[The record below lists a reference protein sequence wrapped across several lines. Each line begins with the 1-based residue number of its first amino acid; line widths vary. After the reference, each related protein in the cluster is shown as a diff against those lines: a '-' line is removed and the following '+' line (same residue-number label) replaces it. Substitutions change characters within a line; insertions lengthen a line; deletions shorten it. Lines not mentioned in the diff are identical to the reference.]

1 MKLWLVRHAQPLIE
15 AGVCYGATDVA
26 ADAQATIWAA
36 QAVAPE
42 LPAGIAMC
50 VSSLQRCE
58 QLAHAIQGLRPD
70 LIYKT
75 DARLAEMNFGTWEG
89 VRWDA
94 IRAQAYDAWMA
105 DFSGHRFGGQESVSE
120 FMGRVALAWDEF
132 QRHGQ
137 DAVWITHAGVIRAV
151 SLLAQGIRHV
161 NAAAQWPVQAPGFG
175 QWRVVVP
182 DSKHDVRANS
192 V

>member
-1 MKLWLVRHAQPLIE
+1 MRLWLVRHAQPLIE
-15 AGVCYGATDVA
+15 AGVCYGATDVD
-26 ADAQATIWAA
+26 ADANATALVA
-36 QAVAPE
+36 QAVVGQWPT
-42 LPAGIAMC
+42 GIRVR
-50 VSSLQRCE
+50 VSPLQRCE
-58 QLAHAIQGLRPD
+58 QLAKEIRGLQPD
-70 LIYKT
+70 FSYET
-75 DARLAEMNFGTWEG
+75 DARLAEMNFGIWEG

-94 IRAQAYDAWMA
+94 ISAPAYDAWMA

-151 SLLAQGIRHV
+151 SLLSQGIRQIDT
-161 NAAAQWPVQAPGFG
+161 AAQWPAQAPGFG
-175 QWRVVVP
+175 EWVVATGL
-182 DSKHDVRANS
+182 KNDVSANS